1 MPSSSRTCIR
11 SACSGRT
18 DTCLA
23 TRSAVSA
30 STPWPRNTA
39 ASSRRSAS
47 GLCSS
52 SYFSF
57 ETSALTS
64 SFCEETETNSPVAID
79 SAPAASPARPV
90 RIKACRCPPPPP
102 TPAIREML
110 VTRPSIAP
118 KTAGRSQPPET
129 SRCLWPCASL
139 RRSGPALLGV
149 ALRGV
154 ALLGVALLGVAL
166 LGGLA
171 RAWLGSPPAAP
182 AVPALAESSAEV
194 IVTCL
199 ISHPLA
205 HRDRRLGMA
214 EPDLTSWRVP
224 RTRPAYAR
232 SYRCGPAAWQPD
244 RIVRSPQRPGQ
255 VLVALYRNR
264 CPIAV
269 G

>member
-39 ASSRRSAS
+39 ASSRRSFS

-149 ALRGV
+149 AL
-154 ALLGVALLGVAL
+154 LGVAW